1 MMKLNWVTLRVSNL
15 EQSVAFYTEALGME
29 VAARLGGGGHQ
40 IAMLGKADEAKVELI
55 CETGSKIESPGNGVS
70 IGLESEDLDA
80 LVNSLKA
87 KSYPVTGPVSPN
99 PHVRFF
105 FVKDPDGYAIQLV
118 GRV

>member
-15 EQSVAFYTEALGME
+15 EQSVAFYTETLGME

-87 KSYPVTGPVSPN
+87 KGYPVTGPVSPN
-99 PHVRFF
+99 SHIRFF
-105 FVKDPDGYAIQLV
+105 FVKDPDGYTIQLV
-118 GRV
+118 EQV